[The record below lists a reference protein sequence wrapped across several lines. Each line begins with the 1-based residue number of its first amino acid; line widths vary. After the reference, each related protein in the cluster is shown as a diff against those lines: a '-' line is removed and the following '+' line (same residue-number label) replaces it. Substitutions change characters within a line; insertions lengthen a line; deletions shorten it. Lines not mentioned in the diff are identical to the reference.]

1 MTASEK
7 VAVKSA
13 QKASFGKVFA
23 VQIAAYVV
31 LVVLALIPGI
41 SYGNAEEPAIVSFTV
56 VASVAMIALLAVFN
70 RSRWCCGACDFR
82 DCGLAFRGVCHDDD
96 ARTCDFP
103 CRFG

>member
-70 RSRWCCGACDFR
+70 PFRDGACDFR
-82 DCGLAFRGVCHDDD
+82 YCGLAFRGVCHDDD

>member
-31 LVVLALIPGI
+31 LVVLALIQIGR
-41 SYGNAEEPAIVSFTV
+41 AHV
-56 VASVAMIALLAVFN
+56 
-70 RSRWCCGACDFR
+70 
-82 DCGLAFRGVCHDDD
+82 
-96 ARTCDFP
+96 
-103 CRFG
+103 